1 TGESMR
7 IGRRNKSEQMALS
20 RNSRNASRNTETP
33 MGSGFYILVP
43 TVPTQNQYL
52 YMRARKIFCSP
63 PNKKIFSI
71 YTWCFAKKSRKVGTN
86 AGNAHGER
94 VLMFRLL
101 FRLFRLCR
109 LASAGSGA
117 R

>member
-1 TGESMR
+1 MR
-7 IGRRNKSEQMALS
+7 IGRRSKSEQIALS
-20 RNSRNASRNTETP
+20 RNSRNASRNTKTP

-52 YMRARKIFCSP
+52 YIRARKIFRSP
-63 PNKKIFSI
+63 PQQKNISI
-71 YTWCFAKKSRKVGTN
+71 YTWCFAKKRRKVGTN
-86 AGNAHGER
+86 AGNAHGKR
-94 VLMFRLL
+94 VFVFRLL

-109 LASAGSGA
+109 LAAVGSDA